1 MVKLKSLLSI
11 IIMVLVFSISGCMN
25 VDGIIIKDIDLL
37 DVEDRQYT
45 GEYSMGPV
53 KVVVLVLVQNHIIK
67 GIEITKHRNGKG
79 AGAEKI
85 TEDVIR
91 KQSLQVDVVTG
102 ATASSKIILKA
113 IENALK
119 TD

>member
-1 MVKLKSLLSI
+1 MVKLKSLLNI
-11 IIMVLVFSISGCMN
+11 TVMVLVFIISGCMN
-25 VDGIIIKDIDLL
+25 VDRIMIEDINLQNVKDG
-37 DVEDRQYT
+37 QYT

-53 KVVVLVLVQNHIIK
+53 KAVVLVSVQDHIIK
-67 GIEITKHRNGKG
+67 DIEITKHRNGKG

-85 TEDVIR
+85 TDDVIR

-119 TD
+119 ID